1 MSQSRYEYDENSET
15 WPYFMLTA
23 VLVPLVPMTLSK
35 IHQVLSRATTESKT
49 FKSVKTWFK
58 PYNQEEIE
66 HYKSS
71 KNKSNFFSKSNI
83 FMIFGW
89 LITALLVLK
98 IIGTEIVV
106 SETNFDPW
114 KILDISETASDKV
127 IKTAYRKLSLK
138 YHPDKVDTS
147 LMTPEEADEVDSAY
161 VLINKAYKALTDE
174 VVKANFIKYG
184 NPDGPNEIKHG
195 IALPKFLIDGPTS
208 PFLVLIYVLL
218 IAIILPLLVS
228 NWWQGVKSHTKQGLH
243 VTTADHF
250 MKVMFNASPVKL
262 LVVDDVLEFVSHS
275 VEYQLID
282 SSLGNEKVLAFLK
295 SYLNREKCDN
305 EALRLKVVAATPK
318 LLSAFIEIAAAFKN
332 TDYCL
337 KIVDTHRS
345 IIQAINSDKNARYH
359 KFQQIL
365 QLPGVDASKIDYS
378 QNILTLGK
386 LLKAPTVEP
395 KTFLGT
401 EDGTTANIL
410 SVAKSIPLIEPL
422 ECKFKVPGEDFVP
435 PSSSAHISFK
445 FIVKSAAHKSK
456 PAFEKLSKE
465 VVETQFKEE
474 ESLENLKNPM
484 QVVDEQPD
492 LELQTLPPYFP
503 DDEYIRHNCGWVAFL
518 VTQRDNK
525 IVEIPRLIN
534 KVDTYNLTL
543 SSKDYE
549 ESKCKVSTF
558 KFQLQAPTP
567 NEPGNYQFRLV
578 IRNLVYFGSDI
589 DIPLVMKVEQQPVDA
604 EKNDVYGI
612 QDPSEDSLA
621 GAMATMRGQPV
632 KKIEFDNEYDS
643 SDDDEDDDEEE
654 ELWTDLDTDTEV
666 EEDAIEVEKS

>member
-23 VLVPLVPMTLSK
+23 VLVPLVPVTLSK
-35 IHQVLSRATTESKT
+35 VYQLTSDVATKSDT
-49 FKSVKTWFK
+49 FKSVKDWFK
-58 PYNQEEIE
+58 PYNQNEIDKF
-66 HYKSS
+66 KSS
-71 KNKSNFFSKSNI
+71 KNKSNLLNKSNL
-83 FMIFGW
+83 FMLFGW

-98 IIGTEIVV
+98 IIDTEITV
-106 SETNFDPW
+106 SEANFDPW
-114 KILDISETASDKV
+114 KILDISETASEKL

-147 LMTPEEADEVDSAY
+147 SMTQEEADAVDSAY

-174 VVKANFIKYG
+174 VVKENFLKYG

-218 IAIILPLLVS
+218 IAVILPMLVS
-228 NWWQGVKSHTKQGLH
+228 NWWQGVKSHTKQDIH
-243 VTTADHF
+243 VNTADHF

-275 VEYQLID
+275 VEYKAID
-282 SSLGNEKVLAFLK
+282 SSLDSEKVFTLLK
-295 SYLNREKCDN
+295 SYLNRETCNDD
-305 EALRLKVVAATPK
+305 ALRLKVVAATPK
-318 LLSAFIEIAAAFKN
+318 LLVAFIEIAAAFKN

-345 IIQAINSDKNARYH
+345 IIQAINSDKDAKSH

-365 QLPGVDASKIDYS
+365 QLPGVDASKVDYN

-395 KTFLGT
+395 KKFLGT
-401 EDGTTANIL
+401 DEKSTQNIL
-410 SVAKSIPLIEPL
+410 NVAKSIPIIEPL

-435 PSSSAHISFK
+435 PTSSAHISLK
-445 FIVKSAAHKSK
+445 FIVKSAAHKLK
-456 PAFEKLSKE
+456 PTLEKLSKE
-465 VVETQFKEE
+465 VKETQFDEE
-474 ESLENLKNPM
+474 ESMENLKNPM
-484 QVVDEQPD
+484 KVVDEQPD

-503 DDEYIRHNCGWVAFL
+503 DDEYIKQNCGWVAFL

-525 IVEIPRLIN
+525 IVEIPRLIS
-534 KVDTYNLTL
+534 KAETSNLTL
-543 SSKDYE
+543 SQEEYE
-549 ESKCKVSTF
+549 ESKCQVSTF
-558 KFQLQAPTP
+558 KLQLQAPTP
-567 NEPGNYQFRLV
+567 KELGDYQFRLV
-578 IRNLVYFGSDI
+578 IRNLVYFGSDL

-612 QDPSEDSLA
+612 QEPAEDSLA

-632 KKIEFDNEYDS
+632 RKIEFENEYDS
-643 SDDDEDDDEEE
+643 SDDEDDEDEEEE
-654 ELWTDLDTDTEV
+654 ELWTDIDTDTEV
-666 EEDAIEVEKS
+666 EEDALDEEK